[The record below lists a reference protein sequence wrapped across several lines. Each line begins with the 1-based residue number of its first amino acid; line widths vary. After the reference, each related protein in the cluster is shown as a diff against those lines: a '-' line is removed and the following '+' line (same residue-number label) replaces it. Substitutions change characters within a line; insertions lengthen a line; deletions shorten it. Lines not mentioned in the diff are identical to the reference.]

1 MSSLPN
7 SSDPEALKKKFN
19 EADSNQNG
27 QLNIKE
33 FKNFLESI
41 GFDDKKMTKSILKS
55 TDEDDDREVDFE
67 GLLIKRK
74 SNYLSSD

>member
-7 SSDPEALKKKFN
+7 SSDPEALKEKFN